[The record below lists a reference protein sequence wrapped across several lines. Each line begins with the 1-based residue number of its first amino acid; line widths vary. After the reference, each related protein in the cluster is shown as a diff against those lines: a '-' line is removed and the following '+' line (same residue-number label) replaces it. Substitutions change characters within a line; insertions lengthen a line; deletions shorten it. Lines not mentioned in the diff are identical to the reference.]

1 MNQILNE
8 MINEQVNYIFRENQ
22 LSLAK
27 ALTTCS
33 VSLDIDKDN
42 LQLVL
47 NAIRISM
54 VYSIQTTMENLMAL
68 GVLSLDEAE
77 MRKALLKFRS
87 NP

>member
-8 MINEQVNYIFRENQ
+8 MINEQVNYIFTENQ
-22 LSLAK
+22 LNLSK
-27 ALTTCS
+27 ALTAGCGS
-33 VSLDIDKDN
+33 SDIDEDY

-47 NAIRISM
+47 NAIRVSM
-54 VYSIQTTMENLMAL
+54 VCSIQTTMENLMEL
-68 GVLSLDEAE
+68 GVLSLDETE

>member
-22 LSLAK
+22 LNLAK
-27 ALTTCS
+27 ALTTGS

-47 NAIRISM
+47 NAIQISM
-54 VYSIQTTMENLMAL
+54 VYSIQTTMENLMTL
-68 GVLSLDEAE
+68 GVLSLDETE
-77 MRKALLKFRS
+77 MRNALLKFRS